1 MEPGTDA
8 MGSDAV
14 EAATPA
20 RGESPATAKRV
31 ILLGPPGAGKGTQAV
46 VVAARLGVPHVS
58 TGDIFRANV
67 GGNTELGQQA
77 KSYMDAGELVPDS
90 LTNAMVA
97 ARLVGPDVAG
107 GVLLDGFPRTVEQAA
122 VLGELLSAASTQVD
136 AAVELVVDTDELVS
150 RLLKRAVD
158 QGRADDTETVIRNR
172 MDVYRRETAP
182 LAAYYRER
190 GLLRQVSGTGRV
202 EQITAAVLA
211 ALSA

>member
-1 MEPGTDA
+1 
-8 MGSDAV
+8 MGSAAV

-20 RGESPATAKRV
+20 RGESPATAKRI

-67 GGNTELGQQA
+67 CGNTELGQQA

-150 RLLKRAVD
+150 RLLRRAVD

-190 GLLRQVSGTGRV
+190 GLLRQVSGIGRV
-202 EQITAAVLA
+202 EQVTAAVLA
-211 ALSA
+211 ALSD